1 MLRLAHVALVGTGL
15 LNLAFALSVEALGVK
30 PVPRIASTLFLAGA
44 ATMAP
49 VCGLA
54 AWRPAFRHLFFLPVV
69 SLILATAD
77 FVRVVL
83 RS

>member
-1 MLRLAHVALVGTGL
+1 
-15 LNLAFALSVEALGVK
+15 
-30 PVPRIASTLFLAGA
+30 
-44 ATMAP
+44 MAP